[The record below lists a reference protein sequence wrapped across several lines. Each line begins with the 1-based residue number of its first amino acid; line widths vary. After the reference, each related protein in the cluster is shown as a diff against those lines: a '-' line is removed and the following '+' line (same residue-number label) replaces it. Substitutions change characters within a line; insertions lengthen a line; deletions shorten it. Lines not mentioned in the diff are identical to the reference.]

1 MGLRDLLGAIF
12 GYIRHVGFLHIW
24 CFFFSNYIN
33 VLIPKETPFKG
44 SNYTSQFLSYFSGG
58 AACALHGQ
66 PIDVD
71 RLHVIPHS
79 PMGALQE
86 NQTLAAIQ
94 VPADC
99 WESLQWDILQL
110 AYLLL

>member
-1 MGLRDLLGAIF
+1 MVTSDMSDSSTFGA
-12 GYIRHVGFLHIW
+12 
-24 CFFFSNYIN
+24 FFFSNYIN

-66 PIDVD
+66 PMDVD
-71 RLHVIPHS
+71 RHHVIPHS

-86 NQTLAAIQ
+86 NQTLAALQ